1 MNKKSFAENGI
12 FRKYKLWI
20 NISVFFAFIITI
32 ILYKKQKK
40 PKHFFEIYNNCT
52 IAKSLYHLAS
62 QSSLDQNAAC
72 KADWRKNE

>member
-1 MNKKSFAENGI
+1 MNKKSFAEKGI

-40 PKHFFEIYNNCT
+40 PKQLYNSKIFVPSGIT
-52 IAKSLYHLAS
+52 KFP
-62 QSSLDQNAAC
+62 
-72 KADWRKNE
+72 